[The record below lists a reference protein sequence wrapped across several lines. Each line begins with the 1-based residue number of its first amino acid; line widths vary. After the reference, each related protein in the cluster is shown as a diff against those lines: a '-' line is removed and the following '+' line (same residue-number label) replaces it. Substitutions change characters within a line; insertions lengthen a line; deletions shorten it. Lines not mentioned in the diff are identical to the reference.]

1 LIQDFEV
8 PAGYTIAFTGEQE
21 KQAEEFAF
29 LSKALMLA
37 VFMIFL
43 IIVSQFNKV
52 SIPFIIMSSV
62 LFSTIGVLLGL
73 IIFQMDF
80 IVIMT
85 MIGIISL
92 AGIVVNNAIVL
103 MDFIELTRKR
113 KREELGTDQR
123 LPPEEIRNAII
134 QAGRTRLRPV
144 LLTAITTIL
153 GLIPLAV
160 GLNIDFIHFAQN
172 YDPDFYLGGDNV
184 IFWGPMSWTIIFGL
198 TFATFLTLVI
208 VPVMYLLT
216 DKLNTKL
223 GISKY

>member
-1 LIQDFEV
+1 
-8 PAGYTIAFTGEQE
+8 
-21 KQAEEFAF
+21 
-29 LSKALMLA
+29 
-37 VFMIFL
+37 
-43 IIVSQFNKV
+43 
-52 SIPFIIMSSV
+52 
-62 LFSTIGVLLGL
+62 
-73 IIFQMDF
+73 MDF

-123 LPPEEIRNAII
+123 LPPEEIKNAII